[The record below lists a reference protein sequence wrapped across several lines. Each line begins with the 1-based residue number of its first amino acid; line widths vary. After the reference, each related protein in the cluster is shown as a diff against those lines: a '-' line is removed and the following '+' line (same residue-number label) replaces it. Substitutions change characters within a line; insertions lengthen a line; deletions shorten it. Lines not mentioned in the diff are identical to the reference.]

1 MSHFA
6 TWQEMLS
13 GIRQS
18 GIDQSRARPSDALTT
33 GDSSRACPW
42 LISNQ
47 IPQFISVKQSEI
59 RVRAPGA
66 IGC

>member
-1 MSHFA
+1 MSYFA

-18 GIDQSRARPSDALTT
+18 GIDQSRARPSDGLTT

-47 IPQFISVKQSEI
+47 ISQFISVKQSEI